1 MFSLRICSNGFKMM
15 SVTVVKMELKDDG
28 ESLVIHTMLYEGFS
42 RKFVVKI
49 RDIQKHSSPEML
61 FSILNE

>member
-1 MFSLRICSNGFKMM
+1 MM

-28 ESLVIHTMLYEGFS
+28 ESLVLHTMLYEGFS

-49 RDIQKHSSPEML
+49 RDIQKHSSPEAL